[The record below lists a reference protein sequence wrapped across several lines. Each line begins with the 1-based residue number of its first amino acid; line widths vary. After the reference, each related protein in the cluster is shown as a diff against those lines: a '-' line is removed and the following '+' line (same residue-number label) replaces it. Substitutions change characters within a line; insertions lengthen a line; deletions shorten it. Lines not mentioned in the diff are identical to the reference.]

1 MDVDVIVIGSGA
13 GGLAAA
19 VALAKAGE
27 RVLVLEQHYLPG
39 GWCHS
44 FPLDGYKFSPGVHYV
59 GELQPGGRMRSL
71 YEGLGVAND
80 MVWLELDPDG
90 YDRVR
95 VGDRRFDIPKGEQ
108 RLIERLKD
116 EFPSESDGID
126 AYMKVMSG
134 IAGEV
139 KKMQFAKSLRDKV
152 TLPARMPNVFR
163 YGLRS
168 LQTVQDKFL
177 SDPYLKT
184 ILNIQ
189 AGDHGLP
196 ASKAP
201 ALMHSLIADHYH
213 NGGYYPRGGG
223 SRDSKGFHQ
232 GA

>member
-152 TLPARMPNVFR
+152 TLPRGCRTVR
-163 YGLRS
+163 YGLEVFKRYRIS
-168 LQTVQDKFL
+168 FIGPIPKDDTQH
-177 SDPYLKT
+177 P
-184 ILNIQ
+184 
-189 AGDHGLP
+189 
-196 ASKAP
+196 
-201 ALMHSLIADHYH
+201 
-213 NGGYYPRGGG
+213 GG
-223 SRDSKGFHQ
+223 
-232 GA
+232 